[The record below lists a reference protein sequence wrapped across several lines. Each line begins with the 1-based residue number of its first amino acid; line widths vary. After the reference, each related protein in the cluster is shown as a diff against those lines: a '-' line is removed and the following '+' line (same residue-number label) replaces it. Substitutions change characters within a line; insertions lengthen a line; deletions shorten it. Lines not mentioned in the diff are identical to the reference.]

1 MTNGKKKAGV
11 TRQRVGKL
19 MRTLFEILQEHPD
32 GIQAQT
38 AIAELEQRV
47 PATAHESG
55 HYASGGRRY
64 ENIVR
69 FSTVDLVKAGW
80 LLKDKGIWSV
90 TETGKEAFATYPD
103 PTAFYKRACALYK
116 VWKSAQ
122 PDPTDDDAETV
133 ADAEVEQ
140 ASPNQTFEQ
149 AEEAAW
155 DDIWDYLQRIDPYNL
170 QRLVAGLLEAMGYH
184 VSWIAPPGKDGG
196 MDVLAW
202 TDPLGAKPPRIKVQ
216 VKRRKDSI
224 AVDELRAFMAVL
236 SDNDVGLFVTTGRFT
251 KDAHDEARLQERRKI
266 TLIDRERL
274 VELWIQY
281 MDRLSEESRQLLPLK
296 PIYFLAP
303 S

>member
-19 MRTLFEILQEHPD
+19 MRTLFEILLEHPD
-32 GIQAQT
+32 GIQAQL
-38 AIAELEQRV
+38 ALAKLEQRV
-47 PATAHESG
+47 PPTEHESG
-55 HYASGGRRY
+55 HYQSGGRRY
-64 ENIVR
+64 EKIVR

-80 LLKDKGIWSV
+80 MLKDKGLWSA
-90 TETGKEAFATYPD
+90 TETGQEAFAAIQD
-103 PTAFYKRACALYK
+103 PTAFYKRACELYQ

-122 PDPTDDDAETV
+122 PDPTDAETETV
-133 ADAEVEQ
+133 EDAEVEQ
-140 ASPNQTFEQ
+140 TSPTQTFEQ
-149 AEEAAW
+149 AEENAW
-155 DDIWDYLQRIDPYNL
+155 NEIWDYLQRIDPYNL
-170 QRLVAGLLEAMGYH
+170 QKLVAGLLEAMGYH

-202 TDPLGAKPPRIKVQ
+202 TDPLGTKPPRIKVQ
-216 VKRRKDSI
+216 VKRRKDAI
-224 AVDELRAFMAVL
+224 AVDELRSFMAVL

-281 MDRLSEESRQLLPLK
+281 MDRLSEDARQLLPLR